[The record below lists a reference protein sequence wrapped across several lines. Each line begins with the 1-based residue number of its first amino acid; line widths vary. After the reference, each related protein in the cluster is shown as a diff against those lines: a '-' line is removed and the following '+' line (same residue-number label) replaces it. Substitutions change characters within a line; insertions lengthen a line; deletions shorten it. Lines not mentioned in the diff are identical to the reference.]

1 VPDIARCA
9 RPISPRGVDR
19 RSCES
24 RLLTRVQ
31 RRRFVEPRRRTI
43 GRPRR
48 RLRVLGLLVPLV
60 VLLPLAHASPPDPLW
75 IPGIYDGADYD
86 DVASLAMGLES
97 TVDEPPLVV
106 APAPIVFAVLLTAPR
121 ASFDSPLRN
130 PQARAPPG
138 S

>member
-1 VPDIARCA
+1 MPDSRGEGVFVHL
-9 RPISPRGVDR
+9 PRFFTFERQADG
-19 RSCES
+19 
-24 RLLTRVQ
+24 
-31 RRRFVEPRRRTI
+31 
-43 GRPRR
+43 PRR

-86 DVASLAMGLES
+86 DVALLAMGLEG

-106 APAPIVFAVLLTAPR
+106 APAPIVSAVLLTAPR
-121 ASFDSPLRN
+121 ASCDSTQRN